1 MVGGSCWPR
10 HAPERAAGTRVQIH
24 NVELLPGRGGKLARA
39 AGTSSVL
46 VSKGAPARPP
56 PSRFFEESG

>member
-1 MVGGSCWPR
+1 
-10 HAPERAAGTRVQIH
+10 VQIH